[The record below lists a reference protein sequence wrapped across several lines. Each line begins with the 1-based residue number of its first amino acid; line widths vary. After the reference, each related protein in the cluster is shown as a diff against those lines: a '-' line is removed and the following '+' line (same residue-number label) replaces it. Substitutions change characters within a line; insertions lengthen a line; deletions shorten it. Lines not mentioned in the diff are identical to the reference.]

1 MKKVYATIKNG
12 KEKSFTEEEIFEI
25 ICREA
30 FVANTNIGRF
40 ALIDFNCRSYTE
52 LYYNLQSLGHLTTE
66 EGEMPYLTG
75 AFSEDQEVDEQVSMK
90 YIIYNSVED
99 MKSLIETLF

>member
-1 MKKVYATIKNG
+1 
-12 KEKSFTEEEIFEI
+12 
-25 ICREA
+25 
-30 FVANTNIGRF
+30 
-40 ALIDFNCRSYTE
+40 
-52 LYYNLQSLGHLTTE
+52 
-66 EGEMPYLTG
+66 MPYLTG